1 MDKASDRKIEVR
13 GNTYRLTCLRGA
25 AMAPVVPLLFGTF
38 KRPEFT
44 LGWLQKKY
52 SCKFGGVEGFS
63 CAALTETGE
72 AAACVGVLSWP
83 IRFGERTEL
92 AAQMVDVATHDA
104 HRRRGLFTQLGETV
118 REICD
123 AAGFSFLF
131 GFAHP
136 KGPAFPGWVGSLGY
150 THLEEVSLVEY
161 AIPVRTL
168 WMERLARRAGPLDA
182 IYDRWLERRLKP
194 HLRRDPVPANSFLA
208 EGLAGTDRDARFFDY
223 KKLLGNQVLTVEG
236 GRVWVKIKHGLI
248 VGDMEAATETEIEK
262 TMRALERLAARSG
275 IHQVVFQLSKG
286 TRFSR
291 FFERRVQA
299 RPGLNVIYRN
309 LRSQILPEKLRFTLG
324 DLDNF

>member
-1 MDKASDRKIEVR
+1 MAS
-13 GNTYRLTCLRGA
+13 
-25 AMAPVVPLLFGTF
+25 VVPLLFGTF
-38 KRPEFT
+38 RRPEFT

-52 SCKFGGVEGFS
+52 SGKFGGVEGFS

-92 AAQMVDVATHDA
+92 AAQMVDVATH
-104 HRRRGLFTQLGETV
+104 HEHQRRGLFTQLGEAV

-161 AIPVRTL
+161 VIPVRTL
-168 WMERLARRAGPLDA
+168 WMEILARRAGALGPV
-182 IYDRWLERRLKP
+182 YDRWLERRLKP
-194 HLRRDPVPANSFLA
+194 HLACNLVLANSFLA
-208 EGLAGTDRDARFFDY
+208 EGFAGTDRDTRFFYY
-223 KKLLGNQVLTVEG
+223 KKLLGNQVLAVEG
-236 GRVWVKIKHGLI
+236 GRVWVKIKRGLI
-248 VGDMEAATETEIEK
+248 VGDMEAATDTDIEI
-262 TMRALERLAARSG
+262 TMRALQRLAAQSG

-291 FFERRVQA
+291 FFEGRLQA
-299 RPGLNVIYRN
+299 QPELNVVYRN
-309 LRSQILPEKLRFTLG
+309 LRSQILPDKLRFTLG

>member
-1 MDKASDRKIEVR
+1 MDKASDRKIQVR
-13 GNTYRLTCLRGA
+13 GDTYRLTLLRGP

-38 KRPEFT
+38 SRPEFT

-72 AAACVGVLSWP
+72 AAACLGVLSWP

-92 AAQMVDVATHDA
+92 AAQIVDVATHHE
-104 HRRRGLFTQLGETV
+104 HRRRGLFMQLGEMA

-131 GFAHP
+131 GFADP
-136 KGPAFPGWVGSLGY
+136 KGSAFRGWVGSLGY

-168 WMERLARRAGPLDA
+168 WIERLARRAGALGA
-182 IYDRWLERRLKP
+182 IYDRGLERRLKSLLP
-194 HLRRDPVPANSFLA
+194 RDPVPANSFLT
-208 EGLAGTDRDARFFDY
+208 EGFAGTDRDARFFDY
-223 KKLLGNQVLTVEG
+223 KKLLGNQVLAVEG
-236 GRVWVKIKHGLI
+236 GRVWVKIKRGLI
-248 VGDMEAATETEIEK
+248 VGDMEAGAQTEIEK
-262 TMRALERLAARSG
+262 TMRALQRLAARFG
-275 IHQVVFQLSKG
+275 IHQVLFQLSKG

-291 FFERRVQA
+291 FFEGRVQA
-299 RPGLNVIYRN
+299 RPGLNFVYRN